1 MSREGTSTLER
12 AFQLARA
19 GACHS
24 IDEIR
29 QQLNLE
35 GYENVHGHLHGASLQ
50 KQLKAALAAR
60 GVKAI
65 GADDE
70 DDA

>member
-1 MSREGTSTLER
+1 MSRDGSSTLER

-24 IDEIR
+24 LNDIR
-29 QQLNLE
+29 QQLGAE
-35 GYENVHGHLHGASLQ
+35 GHENIFGHLQGASIQ

-60 GVKAI
+60 GVA
-65 GADDE
+65 AVSVDVE
-70 DDA
+70 DD